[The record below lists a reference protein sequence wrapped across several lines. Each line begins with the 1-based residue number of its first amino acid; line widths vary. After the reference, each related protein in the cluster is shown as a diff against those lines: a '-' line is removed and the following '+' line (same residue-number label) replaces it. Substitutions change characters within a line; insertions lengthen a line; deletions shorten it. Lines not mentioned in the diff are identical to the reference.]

1 MQDNAIK
8 DIVIVGGGTA
18 GWMCAAALSRM
29 LGDKLNITLVESE
42 QIGTVGVGE
51 ATIPNI
57 AQFNQMLGID
67 EAEFMAATHG
77 TFKLG
82 IEFVD
87 WGQIGESY
95 LHPFGNHGIDMDGV
109 SFHQYWGRLRASG
122 DATPIEEYSLSAAA
136 ARASKFIH
144 PKADPRSI
152 LSHMSYAYQFDATAY
167 AAYLRKYAQARG
179 VKRIEGLVEHV
190 TQDQNSG
197 FITSVKLQDDQDI
210 RGDLFFDC
218 TGFRALLIGKTLG
231 VPYEDWSHWLPCD
244 SAQAVACDINGPV
257 IPYTRATARSA
268 GWQWRI
274 PTQHR
279 TGNGHV
285 YCSAYMSDDEAGH
298 ILMDN
303 LDGAPHMDVPKQLRF
318 KTGKRQKLWDK
329 NVISLGLSGG
339 FLEPLESTSIYL
351 IQAGIS
357 RFMALFPD
365 KSMPRIDRDEY
376 NSLLDKEFDQVRD
389 FLILHYVATDR
400 DDSSFWNYVRAMDI
414 PESLT
419 RKIDLFKFSGRFFRY
434 DGELF
439 TDTSW
444 IAVLLGQNIIPQRYD
459 PIVDT
464 LDLERV
470 KDSLGSMY
478 GAMQNAVKSMPSH
491 QDYIAKFCP
500 SPLRVNS

>member
-8 DIVIVGGGTA
+8 NIVIVGGGTA
-18 GWMCAAALSRM
+18 GWMCAAAMSRM
-29 LGDKLNITLVESE
+29 LGRAVRITLVESE

-87 WGQIGESY
+87 WGQLGESY
-95 LHPFGNHGIDMDGV
+95 LHPFGNHGVDMDGV
-109 SFHQYWGRLRASG
+109 SFHHYWSRLRACG
-122 DATPIEEYSLSAAA
+122 DPTSIEEYSLSAVA
-136 ARASKFIH
+136 ARADKFTH

-167 AAYLRKYAQARG
+167 AAYLRKYSEARG
-179 VKRIEGLVEHV
+179 VTRIEGLVQHV
-190 TQDQNSG
+190 SQDSESG
-197 FITSVKLQDDQDI
+197 FVTSVSLQDKQDI
-210 RGDLFFDC
+210 QGDLFFDC

-231 VPYEDWSHWLPCD
+231 VDYQDWSHWLPCD
-244 SAQAVACDINGPV
+244 SAQAIACDLNGPV

-285 YCSAYMSDDEAGH
+285 YSSAYMSDDEASQ

-303 LDGAPHMDVPKQLRF
+303 LDGSPHMEAPKQLRF
-318 KTGKRQKLWDK
+318 KTGKREKLWDK
-329 NVISLGLSGG
+329 NVVSLGLSGG

-365 KSMPRIDRDEY
+365 KNMPAIERDEY
-376 NSLLDKEFDQVRD
+376 NTLLGKEFDQVRD
-389 FLILHYVATDR
+389 FLILHYIATQR
-400 DDSSFWNYVRAMDI
+400 DDSPFWTYVRTMDI
-414 PESLT
+414 PDSLT
-419 RKIDLFKFSGRFFRY
+419 RKINLFKSGGRFFRY
-434 DGELF
+434 EGELF

-464 LDLERV
+464 LDMARV
-470 KDSLGSMY
+470 KDSLGSMHN
-478 GAMQNAVKSMPSH
+478 AMKRAVQNMPSH
-491 QDYIAKFCP
+491 DQYIAKFCP
-500 SPLRVNS
+500 SR